1 MILRLSFEM
10 PPFGGVVTHY
20 HAISVE
26 LKARAQDFDEI
37 FRIIFHTTFA
47 LMVGFLILERVYE
60 MITLVRV
67 EESKITVNHISDS

>member
-1 MILRLSFEM
+1 M

-60 MITLVRV
+60 MITLARV
-67 EESKITVNHISDS
+67 ENI